1 MKELE
6 AEEKAIDTVQPMIQ
20 SIQDMIGVMT
30 EDELGIAEYAA
41 LSNAKAKEVQKKE
54 NVPIQTTNNRRNELL
69 PSRPEQPEAPKQS
82 TVVDELDALLGF

>member
-6 AEEKAIDTVQPMIQ
+6 AREKAIDTVQPMIQ
-20 SIQDMIGVMT
+20 SIRDALSAMT

-41 LSNAKAKEVQKKE
+41 LSNAKAKKAQKKE
-54 NVPIQTTNNRRNELL
+54 NVPIQTTNNRWNELL

-82 TVVDELDALLGF
+82 TVVDEL